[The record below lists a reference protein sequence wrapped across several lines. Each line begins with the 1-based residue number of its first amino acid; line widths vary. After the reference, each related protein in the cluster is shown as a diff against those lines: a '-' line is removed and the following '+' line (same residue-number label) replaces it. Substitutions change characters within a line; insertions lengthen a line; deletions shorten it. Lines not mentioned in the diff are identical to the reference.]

1 VSHRPEE
8 NDFMSGIGNGRTG
21 RADVVIVGG
30 GSAGSVLAARLS
42 EDPTRSVLLLEA
54 GTAYGVDDYPDD
66 LLDAAHVPA
75 NPEHEWGFKARGGP
89 ASPEIDAA
97 RAKVLGGCSAHNAT
111 VAMRARPSDI
121 RDWQRHGLDAWTIE
135 DVDATYREME
145 NTPDGDDAYHGRTG
159 PFPIRQLKYDQLT
172 TSLRGFIEATAAE
185 GFRRSEDFNGPDPSG
200 VGGYPVNV
208 IDGVRQNTGLVYLTE
223 EVRNRP
229 NLEISGDV
237 LVDRVLFDQ
246 RRAVGVVT
254 AGGGEIRAG
263 EVILSGGSYGTPAIL
278 LRSGIGPAADLARFG
293 IAVVADLPVGQHLQ
307 DQPFY
312 YNAYALK
319 TDALDM
325 RPAVGALLWTQ
336 SSEASG
342 EELDIHIAVTH
353 LIPPEYS
360 PTGAAISLSVAV
372 VKPDSRGTLTLRSRD
387 PGEQPEIDCNYL
399 AEARDARRM
408 LEGVKLARKI
418 GRNPALA
425 RFLELEILPGDAVGD
440 DQLADVIASNLASY
454 GHPVAT
460 APMGGPEDPWAVV
473 DSHGAVKGID
483 GLRVVDASIMPV
495 VVSVALNPTMIMIA
509 ERIAKSVYARG
520 AGPSRRG
527 VEVAPA

>member
-1 VSHRPEE
+1 
-8 NDFMSGIGNGRTG
+8 MSAISDGQPG

-30 GSAGSVLAARLS
+30 GTAGGVLASRLS

-54 GTAYGVDDYPDD
+54 GTAYGVDGYPDD
-66 LLDAAHVPA
+66 LRDAAHVPG
-75 NPEHEWGFKARGGP
+75 NPEHEWGFTARGGA

-97 RAKVLGGCSAHNAT
+97 RAKVLGGCSTHNAT

-121 RDWQRHGLDAWTIE
+121 TDWQRHGLDDWTIE
-135 DVDATYREME
+135 EVLATYKEME

-159 PFPIRQLKYDQLT
+159 PFPIRHEKYDDLT
-172 TSLRGFIEATAAE
+172 TSLRGFIDAAVAE
-185 GFRRSEDFNGPDPSG
+185 GFPVVEDFNGPNPSG

-208 IDGVRQNTGLVYLTE
+208 IDGVRQNTGMVYLTE

-229 NLEISGDV
+229 SLKISGDV

-246 RRAVGVVT
+246 GRAIGVVT
-254 AGGGEIRAG
+254 ASGAEIPAG
-263 EVILSGGSYGTPAIL
+263 EVILSGGSYGSPAIL
-278 LRSGIGPAADLARFG
+278 LRSGVGPAADLAELG
-293 IAVVADLPVGQHLQ
+293 IDVVADLPVGQRLQ

-325 RPAVGALLWTQ
+325 RPAVGALLWRQ
-336 SSEASG
+336 SSEARG
-342 EELDIHIAVTH
+342 DELDTHIAVTH
-353 LIPPEYS
+353 LLPPEYS
-360 PTGAAISLSVAV
+360 PTGGAISLSVAV
-372 VKPDSRGTLTLRSRD
+372 VKPDSRGTLTIRNRD
-387 PGEQPEIDCNYL
+387 PREQPEIDCNFL
-399 AEARDARRM
+399 AEGRDARRM

-425 RFLELEILPGDAVGD
+425 RFLELEILPGEAVGD

-460 APMGGPEDPWAVV
+460 APMGGPQDPWAVV
-473 DSHGAVKGID
+473 DSTGAVKGID

-495 VVSVALNPTMIMIA
+495 VVSVALNPTTIMIA
-509 ERIAKSVYARG
+509 ERIAKVVYRSE
-520 AGPSRRG
+520 PEPLRRG
-527 VEVAPA
+527 VRVAPTA